1 MHLDFIVSK
10 LGQECDIDEQSVIS
24 TMALLY
30 SFNPC
35 QAWDLRK
42 SALVFALFISRACK
56 TQETH
61 HTPHPLF
68 LKLSIFFCVFDFQLV
83 ITFFREQ
90 DKDIIPI
97 KSMPSIAINTQKQHH
112 QPNIIKKRRE
122 RETEKKKYTAALTVN
137 LHMALYDGVPG
148 NVENSL
154 FLGKKVK
161 DKKDILFNH
170 GGILILLCLL
180 FSKPAIKRCGESQ
193 SVQKM
198 HFKRKRLSKDFFFG
212 SLSFTNEQKHVF
224 LPEFSLSFSSY
235 VQFSPKNEPI
245 VYIFI
250 IFHPNKIRI
259 INLVTEEHV
268 YI

>member
-1 MHLDFIVSK
+1 M
-10 LGQECDIDEQSVIS
+10 
-24 TMALLY
+24 
-30 SFNPC
+30 
-35 QAWDLRK
+35 
-42 SALVFALFISRACK
+42 
-56 TQETH
+56 
-61 HTPHPLF
+61 
-68 LKLSIFFCVFDFQLV
+68 
-83 ITFFREQ
+83 
-90 DKDIIPI
+90 
-97 KSMPSIAINTQKQHH
+97 
-112 QPNIIKKRRE
+112 
-122 RETEKKKYTAALTVN
+122 KKKYTAALTVN
-137 LHMALYDGVPG
+137 LHMALYDCVPG
-148 NVENSL
+148 NDENSL

-180 FSKPAIKRCGESQ
+180 FSKPAMKRCGESQ

-198 HFKRKRLSKDFFFG
+198 HFKWKRLSKDFFFG

-245 VYIFI
+245 VYIF
-250 IFHPNKIRI
+250 HPNKIRR